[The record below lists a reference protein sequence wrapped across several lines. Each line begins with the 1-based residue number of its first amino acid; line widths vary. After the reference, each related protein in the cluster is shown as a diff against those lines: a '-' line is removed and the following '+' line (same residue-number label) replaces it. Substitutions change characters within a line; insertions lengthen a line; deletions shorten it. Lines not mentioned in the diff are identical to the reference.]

1 MPGRGLTS
9 LLLVA
14 AGFVFLSACNVG
26 DIQLV
31 NTPLYSLSGKAASFD
46 VIQIDQKD
54 HRLYMSD
61 RTDKGIDVFDI
72 SSAQPRFVETIAM
85 PSSPNGLAIAPDL
98 GRLFAGTSS
107 GVVIVDIDANSIT
120 RDTVIKQVAMESGAD
135 LLEYARPFLFVSSKD
150 GSLTEIDATSAVL
163 KKQFKIGHPLEQPRY
178 NPTDGKLYVTS
189 PGTNA
194 LLQIDPNEGTIGNE
208 IPLAKCQPG
217 GLAIN
222 PRSNQ
227 ALVACLSSVM
237 SVDLRTGKSQ
247 VFSQMSGGDVV
258 SYDAKVD
265 RFFVAAPKNKSA
277 SAVGIFGGNP
287 VAFITSVVTS
297 GGGNSAAYDQTN
309 EIIYTPDTR
318 LNKAGLTSFRLPP
331 SGQVSPSFVMSLVVL
346 GILAAV
352 IGLVLFLL
360 ARSAD
365 PIRRRVPT
373 PKPAAPD

>member
-1 MPGRGLTS
+1 MPGRGLGS
-9 LLLVA
+9 LLVVSIGSA
-14 AGFVFLSACNVG
+14 VISACSVG
-26 DIQLV
+26 DVQV
-31 NTPLYSLSGKAASFD
+31 TNTPLYSLSGKAASFD

-54 HRLYMSD
+54 HRLYVSD

-72 SSAQPRFVETIAM
+72 SSAQPQFVETIAM

-107 GVVIVDIDANSIT
+107 GVVIVDIDASSTT
-120 RDTVIKQVAMESGAD
+120 RDTVIKQVPTGSGAD
-135 LLEYARPFLFVSSKD
+135 LLEYARPLLFVSSND
-150 GSLTEIDATSAVL
+150 GSITEIDATSAVL

-178 NPTDGKLYVTS
+178 NPTDGQLYVTS

-208 IPLAKCQPG
+208 IKLAKCQPG

-227 ALVACLSSVM
+227 ALVTCLSSVM

-247 VFSQMSGGDVV
+247 VFSQVSGGDVV

-265 RFFVAAPKNKSA
+265 RFFVAAPKNKPA

-287 VAFITSVVTS
+287 IAFITSVVTS
-297 GGGNSAAYDQTN
+297 GGGNSAAYDETN
-309 EIIYTPDTR
+309 EIVYTPETR
-318 LNKAGLTSFRLPP
+318 INKAGLTSFRLPP
-331 SGQVSPSFVMSLVVL
+331 SDQLSPSFVMSLVML

-365 PIRRRVPT
+365 PIRRRVPA
-373 PKPAAPD
+373 PKPASPD